1 MTTEQEAA
9 EADKLDRL
17 NANLAKVEGLTQR
30 LVAAMAQKRTIDAS
44 LQRPSDELFM
54 KAAAVYMAEMMNNP
68 AKIIENQVS
77 YWGKS
82 LKHYVEAQQ
91 LLAKGKLE
99 APPDPTPKDR
109 RFANPL
115 WETHPYFNF
124 IKQQYLFGAEA
135 MDKAIEG
142 LDGLD
147 PREKKRV
154 EYFAQQIVDL
164 MSPTNFLATN
174 PDALERAVQTEG
186 QSLVQGL
193 ENLDGIAGVATAT
206 NTVITR
212 RSFTHLPLVVQ
223 RLSHLKQIS
232 RHEFWSYFPMNEAD
246 LRNLLVPHAEVLPY
260 LQAAIEAAEVRGVG
274 VAVKNFPECLLGSRR
289 AALDNSQPKLVI
301 DPEFWPEFMRNGFHQ
316 CAFRA
321 QCQSKQCLGLNTAYI
336 EKFGW
341 ERHLLQPLPA
351 NPQ

>member
-1 MTTEQEAA
+1 MAA
-9 EADKLDRL
+9 AARFS
-17 NANLAKVEGLTQR
+17 NAANLEITVHFGCNLKCAHCMIEGTMDWLTPESDR
-30 LVAAMAQKRTIDAS
+30 GIAA
-44 LQRPSDELFM
+44 
-54 KAAAVYMAEMMNNP
+54 
-68 AKIIENQVS
+68 
-77 YWGKS
+77 
-82 LKHYVEAQQ
+82 
-91 LLAKGKLE
+91 LLAENAATRQWRGVTLTGSE
-99 APPDPTPKDR
+99 VTLRADLPAIAR
-109 RFANPL
+109 LARQSGFAHVRIQ
-115 WETHPYFNF
+115 THGMR
-124 IKQQYLFGAEA
+124 LA
-135 MDKAIEG
+135 D
-142 LDGLD
+142 LD
-147 PREKKRV
+147 
-154 EYFAQQIVDL
+154 YCH
-164 MSPTNFLATN
+164 
-174 PDALERAVQTEG
+174 
-186 QSLVQGL
+186 SLVDAGVDEFFISLTAADAATHDAITGVPGAFARTLQGL